1 MSGKGIVP
9 MELLQFGTITMTAK
23 RDKSVTFDERLEE
36 RKQNYC
42 WKMYCK
48 QGEVSLN
55 LVLVLGE
62 ITEAMKEFNE
72 KKPKEQLETV
82 ICNLS

>member
-1 MSGKGIVP
+1 M
-9 MELLQFGTITMTAK
+9 
-23 RDKSVTFDERLEE
+23 
-36 RKQNYC
+36 
-42 WKMYCK
+42 
-48 QGEVSLN
+48 N